1 MYRAVAMTERRA
13 GSPLSLNAPTAD
25 LHVVLIAARGAAA
38 THFVNIAMT
47 TTLRTHA

>member
-1 MYRAVAMTERRA
+1 MTERRA

-38 THFVNIAMT
+38 THFVHTAMT
-47 TTLRTHA
+47 TMGRIRA